1 MNVVASARPRTITVA
16 VVMLSIV
23 VLYGLAAKVV
33 LLADGHV
40 AQSVS
45 QGLANSTFVIYT
57 VLIGALINSALRA
70 LFIYKIFNRRN
81 WARIIYLLFFI
92 LGVLLAIRSYV
103 RLFFHPAELNYPVV
117 MGYLGLACILIEL
130 VALALLFSGPGN
142 LWFKRSLI

>member
-1 MNVVASARPRTITVA
+1 MNVVTGARPRAITVA

-23 VLYGLAAKVV
+23 VLYGFAAKVA

-40 AQSVS
+40 AQSVP
-45 QGLANSTFVIYT
+45 QGLTNPTFVIYA

-92 LGVLLAIRSYV
+92 LGVLLAIRNYI
-103 RLFFHPAELNYPVV
+103 RLFFHPTELNYPVAV
-117 MGYLGLACILIEL
+117 GYLGLACILVEL
-130 VALALLFSGPGN
+130 AALTLLFFGPGN
-142 LWFKRSLI
+142 LWFKRSLA